1 MYEKKFADD
10 LYVHINNNNKK
21 NNIYWGAFSSFLAS
35 IDIAGL
41 CVF

>member
-21 NNIYWGAFSSFLAS
+21 TIYTEVHSV
-35 IDIAGL
+35 
-41 CVF
+41 VF